1 MLALAA
7 SRSPGQEAPLLT
19 DLDLDLDLD
28 FVRATARVRA
38 LSEGSLG
45 RAPDDEESTLAEQAR
60 GEVAFALGRKPS
72 HAWSLA
78 MLYGYSAA
86 KGRARA
92 RTRGGR

>member
-7 SRSPGQEAPLLT
+7 PHSSEPAAPLLT
-19 DLDLDLDLD
+19 DIDLD
-28 FVRATARVRA
+28 FIRAIARVRT

-45 RAPDDEESTLAEQAR
+45 REPDEEESILAEQAR
-60 GEVAFALGRKPS
+60 GEVAFDLGVRPS

-92 RTRGGR
+92 RARGGR

>member
-7 SRSPGQEAPLLT
+7 PLSSDQEPMPLLT
-19 DLDLDLDLD
+19 DVDLD
-28 FVRATARVRA
+28 FIRATARVRA
-38 LSEGSLG
+38 LSEDSLG

-60 GEVAFALGRKPS
+60 GEVAFALGVRPS

-92 RTRGGR
+92 RARGGR